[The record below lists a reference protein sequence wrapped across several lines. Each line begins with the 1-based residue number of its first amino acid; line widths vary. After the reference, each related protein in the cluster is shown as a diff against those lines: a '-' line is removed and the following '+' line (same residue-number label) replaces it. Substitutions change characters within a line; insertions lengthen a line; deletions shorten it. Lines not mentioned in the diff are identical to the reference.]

1 MSFSQWLNNSILP
14 IFSYIINWLTNLL
27 NALMGNYIFKIIIY
41 IGIVTLIIS
50 TIYEIIG
57 IFTNKGKKEKD
68 KGD

>member
-1 MSFSQWLNNSILP
+1 MTFSQWLNNSILP
-14 IFSYIINWLTNLL
+14 IFYYLINWIGNLL
-27 NALMGNYIFKIIIY
+27 NSLMGNYIFKMIIY
-41 IGIVTLIIS
+41 IGIIGLIIS